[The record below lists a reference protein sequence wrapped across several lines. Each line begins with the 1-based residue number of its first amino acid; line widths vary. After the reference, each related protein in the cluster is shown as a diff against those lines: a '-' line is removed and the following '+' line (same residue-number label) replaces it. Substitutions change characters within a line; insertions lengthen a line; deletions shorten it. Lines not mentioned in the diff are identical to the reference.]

1 MTGDVHAISLAH
13 NLLAAMIDN
22 SITHGNK
29 LRIDPLSITWPRVVD
44 VSDRALRKVV
54 IGLGGR
60 ENGQPRETGFDIAV
74 ASEVMAILGLTTSL
88 KDFRQRLG
96 RIVIGLDQDG
106 QAVTAEQL
114 GTAGAMAV
122 LLRDAIKPTLL
133 QTVENTPV
141 FVHAGPFANI
151 AHGNS
156 SIIADL
162 MGLKMADCVVTES
175 GFGAD
180 MGMEKF
186 MNIKCRASGLVPD
199 AVVMV
204 CTVRALKMH
213 SGRYRVVA
221 GRPLDPGL
229 TREDLKA
236 VEDGCAN
243 LDKQIENA
251 RSFGVPVVVAINAF
265 GTDTPAEVEVIRRR
279 SIAAGAEGAHVSEVW
294 GKGGAGGEELA
305 RAVLAAA
312 EKPKSFRF
320 TYEVDWP
327 IKQKIEAIA
336 TRIYGADGVDYL
348 PLANQQIAQVH
359 RARLRQPA
367 HLHGQD
373 ASVDLAR
380 CRAQGA
386 AERISACRSARSAPR
401 WERAFS
407 IPCSARCGRCRGCR
421 PSPIRGRSTSTTTAT
436 SSGSSEV
443 SGAVGD
449 LDGGGVEEDAVG
461 RYLADL
467 ASAAPAPGGG
477 SAAALAAALGAAL
490 VAMTCRVT
498 AKHAGAAPSVVPL
511 GELAE
516 EADSLRRRLTAL
528 ANDDARVYSD
538 VIAARRLPV
547 SERGTGRAGRARARD
562 RGAGARGRREPQ
574 RARPVR
580 ADRAMRARQH
590 AQRPGRGGHPGPRR
604 PAGRRAHRQDEPR
617 RHRRRRLHR
626 RDDPPARRPRRR
638 GHDARRADR
647 DGAGRARRS
656 RILTRCAARTRPPSS
671 WRPSRPSRAS
681 APGFCPRSERRRR
694 RSATFPRRRS
704 PRWPRTCACR

>member
-1 MTGDVHAISLAH
+1 MLSDLDIAQRARLRPIAEIAAGLGIEEDELELYGRYKAKVTLSLLKRLAGRPDGTYIDVTAITPTPLGEGKTTTTIGLAMALNRVGSKTIAAIRQPSLGPVFGIKGGAAGGGYAQVVPMEDFNLHLTGDVHAISLAH

-54 IGLGGR
+54 VGLGGR

-88 KDFRQRLG
+88 RDLRQRLG

-106 QAVTAEQL
+106 RAVTAEQL

-156 SIIADL
+156 SILADM
-162 MGLKMADCVVTES
+162 MGLKLADCVVTES

-186 MNIKCRASGLVPD
+186 MNIKCRYSGLVPD

-243 LDKQIENA
+243 LDKQIDNA
-251 RSFGVPVVVAINAF
+251 RLFGVPVVVAINAF
-265 GTDTPAEVEVIRRR
+265 ATDTPAEIDVVRRR
-279 SIAAGAEGAHVSEVW
+279 SIAAGAEGAYVSEVW

-312 EKPKSFRF
+312 ERPKSFRF
-320 TYEVDWP
+320 LYELDWP
-327 IKQKIEAIA
+327 VKKKIETIA
-336 TRIYGADGVDYL
+336 ARIYGADGVDYL
-348 PLANQQIAQVH
+348 PAAEQQIAKYTELGYGDLPICM
-359 RARLRQPA
+359 AKT
-367 HLHGQD
+367 HLSISHD
-373 ASVDLAR
+373 
-380 CRAQGA
+380 GA
-386 AERISACRSARSAPR
+386 LK
-401 WERAFS
+401 
-407 IPCSARCGRCRGCR
+407 GR
-421 PSPIRGRSTSTTTAT
+421 PSGFRVPIR
-436 SSGSSEV
+436 EV
-443 SGAVGD
+443 
-449 LDGGGVEEDAVG
+449 
-461 RYLADL
+461 R
-467 ASAAPAPGGG
+467 AS
-477 SAAALAAALGAAL
+477 LGAGFL
-490 VAMTCRVT
+490 Y
-498 AKHAGAAPSVVPL
+498 PLL
-511 GELAE
+511 GEMRTMPGLPSE
-516 EADSLRRRLTAL
+516 PNTWKIDI
-528 ANDDARVYSD
+528 DD
-538 VIAARRLPV
+538 
-547 SERGTGRAGRARARD
+547 
-562 RGAGARGRREPQ
+562 
-574 RARPVR
+574 
-580 ADRAMRARQH
+580 
-590 AQRPGRGGHPGPRR
+590 
-604 PAGRRAHRQDEPR
+604 
-617 RHRRRRLHR
+617 
-626 RDDPPARRPRRR
+626 
-638 GHDARRADR
+638 
-647 DGAGRARRS
+647 DGNVVG
-656 RILTRCAARTRPPSS
+656 L
-671 WRPSRPSRAS
+671 
-681 APGFCPRSERRRR
+681 F
-694 RSATFPRRRS
+694 
-704 PRWPRTCACR
+704 